1 MNKFDEV
8 VNCILE
14 ADASSGEQAT
24 NYNFVQ
30 ALVKEME
37 RVGNE
42 PLADALEKQ
51 ILKNQRFQNIL
62 NVPPD
67 SPERKSQLI
76 DMLNAVVATLKDV
89 STDAS
94 VDDDEDLYKKR
105 PGYFGT
111 RIGRYRGDYI
121 RHGAL
126 EKAFRDTMVDF
137 NQGNLLKKVGMIGRG
152 LKYMFAPTH
161 SASTGIFSK

>member
-1 MNKFDEV
+1 MTKFDEV

-51 ILKNQRFQNIL
+51 ILKNQKFQNIL

-89 STDAS
+89 SMDAS
-94 VDDDEDLYKKR
+94 VDDDPYKRR

-121 RHGAL
+121 RHGDL

-137 NQGNLLKKVGMIGRG
+137 NQGNLLKKAGMIRRG

-161 SASTGIFSK
+161 SAGTGIFSK